1 MGLSGGS
8 PMLVA
13 QCPECGTAFQ
23 VSLNELNL
31 AEGRLQCGHCHA
43 VFHAEDPL
51 LEAAGA
57 EEKAAQIDLDEVDL
71 VQNQS
76 ANDTAADAQT
86 DWEVDPVAGDETGN
100 SEKASRSPN
109 SETSLSDATDTGQI
123 DLDSLAEDSVS
134 LSGALDSPEAKSF
147 DSPEEPSRGAGDEL
161 KDAGAPSPAEFSID
175 RPDGLSESDDIPVTS
190 ESESIA
196 LEDTVAPDPRSSV
209 TAKLGVQSHPD
220 SAEDVPIGEMVKQGL
235 ASKGMLLL
243 LTLLLIGQL
252 GLWMSGR
259 LQSEPKLYGLMK
271 VGCELLSCDPGLYA
285 NINDLTLSEVA
296 IEVSDDGTAKMSA
309 KLGNLSRFQQALP
322 LLSLKML
329 NSQGR
334 LIGKALLEPGRD
346 YRLDDQDNLST
357 LIPFQTVGLNFWIQG
372 PMQQGEASSYQL
384 ELINT
389 P

>member
-1 MGLSGGS
+1 
-8 PMLVA
+8 MLVA

-147 DSPEEPSRGAGDEL
+147 DSPEERSRGAGDEL

-175 RPDGLSESDDIPVTS
+175 RPE
-190 ESESIA
+190 
-196 LEDTVAPDPRSSV
+196 
-209 TAKLGVQSHPD
+209 
-220 SAEDVPIGEMVKQGL
+220 
-235 ASKGMLLL
+235 
-243 LTLLLIGQL
+243 
-252 GLWMSGR
+252 
-259 LQSEPKLYGLMK
+259 
-271 VGCELLSCDPGLYA
+271 GCSC
-285 NINDLTLSEVA
+285 
-296 IEVSDDGTAKMSA
+296 
-309 KLGNLSRFQQALP
+309 
-322 LLSLKML
+322 
-329 NSQGR
+329 
-334 LIGKALLEPGRD
+334 
-346 YRLDDQDNLST
+346 
-357 LIPFQTVGLNFWIQG
+357 
-372 PMQQGEASSYQL
+372 
-384 ELINT
+384 
-389 P
+389 